1 MNYQTKNDIRNYLKT
16 IEAFEGKY
24 NLMCK
29 YSLPNRYD
37 PKNCV
42 PSYNNAVNNA
52 FKKAMKSMYK
62 DYSGKNMYYKK
73 QLLRA
78 ALGLT
83 GIENS
88 PNVWDI

>member
-16 IEAFEGKY
+16 ILAFKGKY
-24 NLMCK
+24 DLMCK
-29 YSLPNRYD
+29 YSLPKRYD
-37 PKNCV
+37 SKNCV
-42 PSYNNAVNNA
+42 PSYNNAVNDA

-62 DYSGKNMYYKK
+62 DYRGKNMYYKN

-83 GIENS
+83 EIENS
-88 PNVWDI
+88 PNVWAI